1 MTREEYFTVLKN
13 NIQSLS
19 VDEQNEAL
27 QYYSDFFDDA
37 GDDEKAMKE
46 LGDPEKVA
54 QEIRDK
60 FSNALATKK
69 EASNKEENTQS
80 EGGSAY
86 DALYY
91 EFAESVVKNI
101 NIAVGAAEI
110 VMVPGKK
117 YSVET
122 RGINPEFFECNVD
135 SNGTFVVQN
144 RRKFSQFRFWDHNH
158 NSRIVPRILINIPSD
173 AKTSLCK
180 ISLGAGKLTA
190 KDVSLSCSKANF
202 EVGAGNLVLGN
213 ITSEQA
219 VIRCGMGNL
228 EVKGSLKGNTNIDC
242 GMGSVKLSL
251 EQSLNNSSYDARIG
265 LGTFKFNDFQKGGV
279 SQINCNERKQ
289 NHFSVNVGMGNVTIL
304 TK

>member
-19 VDEQNEAL
+19 IDEQNEAL
-27 QYYSDFFDDA
+27 QYYSDYFDDA
-37 GDDEKAMKE
+37 GDDEKAMKD

-54 QEIRDK
+54 AEIRDK
-60 FSNALATKK
+60 FSNALATNK
-69 EASNKEENTQS
+69 EASNSEEKKQS
-80 EGGSAY
+80 ENGNAY

-91 EFAESVVKNI
+91 EFAPSIVKNV

-110 VMVPGKK
+110 VMVPGTK
-117 YSVET
+117 YCVET
-122 RGINPEFFECNVD
+122 RGINPDFFECRVD
-135 SNGTFVVQN
+135 ENGTFKVQN
-144 RRKFSQFRFWDHNH
+144 MRKLTQFRFWEHNH
-158 NSRIVPRILINIPSD
+158 NSRMVPRILITIPQG

-180 ISLGAGKLTA
+180 ISLGAGKLTT
-190 KDVSLSCSKANF
+190 KDISLSCVKANL

-213 ITSEQA
+213 INSEEA

-228 EVKGSLKGNTNIDC
+228 DVKGEMKGSTNIDC
-242 GMGSVKLSL
+242 GMGSIKLV
-251 EQSLNNSSYDARIG
+251 LNQTHSDCSYDARIG
-265 LGTFKFNDFQKGGV
+265 LGNFKFDDFHKGGV